1 MLLLLEYAL
10 FAFLVAAN
18 LSLGLYF
25 SFRRSAYSI
34 GGATTKDE
42 MFLGNRALGILPL
55 AASSVVSLFSSPAL
69 VAFPAHYY
77 AYGWHTG
84 LAVLT
89 PLLCLPLATQ
99 VIVPLLHGLRITSVF
114 QYIRWR
120 FNRAISLTA
129 CVIYIFLTQSTGAI
143 SISAASVMLVTVFKA
158 PLLWCNIAIGLSGT
172 IYTALG
178 GLRGVVWTDCMQF
191 IIILVGP
198 TIVLGKIMV
207 DSLSANST
215 VQPLSDTDIRMYM
228 GDFSFNLTI
237 DENVWS
243 CIVGTTALA
252 IYRLCLDQMVVQ
264 RIMASPS
271 AKKARRT
278 VLSGALLLFLPYA
291 SCNLLGIAMTIWYRG
306 CDPMLSGAIQRID
319 QIIPHYI
326 TTELI
331 KIPGF
336 AGLYLAGVVSAGT
349 STISSVINSQ
359 TAILYVDVIWRGY
372 KGADEHVLMITR
384 STAIILGLLMTA
396 YSILIMNMGSLT
408 RILLMVNTAITA
420 PFVGLCILA
429 VLFPFVH
436 CKGAGIATLLMVA
449 YQLWHMA
456 EAIKGG
462 TRAARLPVS
471 LNYCPGNQTSTFA
484 ALNITSTVPNIGTE
498 GTFFIFRLSYFWSS
512 FFAFIG
518 TIVIAVFISAVTGE
532 IQKREEKRLCNDALV
547 RLWEKIR
554 GYASKKEPHATK
566 FSYEEHCVF
575 KPEGESLVMHERPPH
590 V

>member
-228 GDFSFNLTI
+228 G
-237 DENVWS
+237 E
-243 CIVGTTALA
+243 
-252 IYRLCLDQMVVQ
+252 
-264 RIMASPS
+264 
-271 AKKARRT
+271 T